1 MCRGFKGVVFLFFLI
16 LLLAGTPLKHGCSQ
30 GDTAGQIAFRWA
42 FVHHSPDSK
51 KEIID
56 FAKRPEVSSG
66 DKLQIYLRPESEVYL
81 YLYLYDTHRDLY
93 LLFPETPDYYKG
105 MQLEEE
111 EDIYIPSK
119 YDWFEWDDSKGTERI
134 YLLASSKRLTDL
146 EEKTEKYISSNQDG
160 KLKSQLYD
168 TIVSLRKQRSNL
180 TAPSEKPVAIA
191 GTIRTRGSGSEL
203 AGKAIL
209 VEAESFYSKTLR
221 LKHE

>member
-1 MCRGFKGVVFLFFLI
+1 MMLTGFKGVVFLFFVM
-16 LLLAGTPLKHGCSQ
+16 LLLAATPLKNGCSQ

-66 DKLQIYLRPESEVYL
+66 DKLQVYLRPESEVYL
-81 YLYLYDTHRDLY
+81 YLFLYDTHRDLY
-93 LLFPETPDYYKG
+93 LLFPDSPDYY
-105 MQLEEE
+105 QSTRLEEE
-111 EDIYIPSK
+111 EIYIPGK
-119 YDWFEWDDSKGTERI
+119 YDWFEWDDSKGTERF

-146 EEKTEKYISSNQDG
+146 EEKTERYVSSNQDR

-168 TIVSLRKQRSNL
+168 AIALLRKKRSNL

-191 GTIRTRGSGSEL
+191 GTIKTRGAGSAL

-209 VEAESFYSKTLR
+209 VEAESFYAKTLR

>member
-1 MCRGFKGVVFLFFLI
+1 MLRGFKGVVFLFFLI

-30 GDTAGQIAFRWA
+30 GDTVGQISFRWA

-56 FAKRPEVSSG
+56 FAERPKVSSG

-81 YLYLYDTHRDLY
+81 YLFLYDTHRDLY
-93 LLFPETPDYYKG
+93 LLFPESSDYYEN
-105 MQLEEE
+105 MRLEE
-111 EDIYIPSK
+111 EDIYIPGK

-134 YLLASSKRLTDL
+134 YLLASNKRLTDL
-146 EEKTEKYISSNQDG
+146 EEKTERYISSDRDG

-191 GTIRTRGSGSEL
+191 GTVKTRGPGSWL